1 MSTFNRSKSIN
12 QRTLGVGTPRTASFG
27 SPRVKLTSV
36 SHWFRWL
43 VVIGALFPF
52 SIAIA
57 GGYFYLL
64 PSLTQ
69 AFQGFGTSKVNDSME
84 ECNLFDGNWVFDESY
99 PLYNASECPFAE
111 QGFNCLGNGRRDE
124 DYLRWRWKPKG
135 CDIPRFN
142 VHGILERL
150 RNKRVVFVGDS
161 MSRTQWESLIC
172 LLMTGVEDKNSVYEI
187 NNHNI
192 TKRIRFLSVRFNSF
206 NFTVEFFRSVFLVQ
220 HVWMPRHVPR
230 RVRSTLKLDKMDDI
244 SNQWVNSDILIFNTG
259 HWWVPEKLF
268 ETGCYFQVA
277 NTVRLGMSIP
287 VAFRIALDTWASWV
301 EKMIDTNR
309 THVFFRTYE
318 PSHWSE
324 QSHRLCNMSDI
335 PISEAGGKDRSVF
348 SDTILE
354 AVNNLT
360 VPITVL
366 HITSMSAL
374 RSDAHVGKWNGNP
387 SVPDCSHW
395 CLPGV
400 PDMWNEI
407 LLSYLLSQS

>member
-69 AFQGFGTSKVNDSME
+69 AFQGFGTSKLNDSME

-124 DYLRWRWKPKG
+124 DYLRWRWKPKR

-142 VHGILERL
+142 VHDILEGL

-172 LLMTGVEDKNSVYEI
+172 LLMTGVEDKNSVYEV

-230 RVRSTLKLDKMDDI
+230 RVRSTLKLDKLDDI

-268 ETGCYFQVA
+268 ET
-277 NTVRLGMSIP
+277 
-287 VAFRIALDTWASWV
+287 
-301 EKMIDTNR
+301 
-309 THVFFRTYE
+309 
-318 PSHWSE
+318 
-324 QSHRLCNMSDI
+324 
-335 PISEAGGKDRSVF
+335 
-348 SDTILE
+348 
-354 AVNNLT
+354 
-360 VPITVL
+360 
-366 HITSMSAL
+366 
-374 RSDAHVGKWNGNP
+374 
-387 SVPDCSHW
+387 
-395 CLPGV
+395 
-400 PDMWNEI
+400 
-407 LLSYLLSQS
+407 